1 MVQPIHSGQ
10 RRVNLGNIGV
20 ESDDSDD
27 DGDDGEYRGFMY
39 G

>member
-20 ESDDSDD
+20 ESDDSGDWD
-27 DGDDGEYRGFMY
+27 DDGEYRGFMY

>member
-10 RRVNLGNIGV
+10 RRFNIGA
-20 ESDDSDD
+20 DSDD
-27 DGDDGEYRGFMY
+27 CDGDNDDDGEYRGFMY